1 MVADSSRPGLGG
13 LFWVTDLH
21 LIYAVPQSNWASVES
36 IGRNIRDGRQLVVI
50 AVPALIERVDD
61 PMRRFC
67 ALLLGLAVLTVT
79 PGVASADPFN
89 TRPAR
94 NQQAVDYV
102 IARALSQRGV
112 PFTYGGGDANGPTRG
127 VVRETPAEPAA
138 AAIPGGVP
146 GLNFPG
152 LAPPAP
158 AASPLTPSVPA
169 VPDPAANVVGFDA
182 SGIIVYAFAGVG
194 VKLPRSSGEMYK
206 VGQKVLPAQA
216 LPGDLIFFGPEGT
229 QSVALFVGSG
239 QMLEA
244 GDSGVTVSPVRT
256 ASMTPYLVRIIA

>member
-1 MVADSSRPGLGG
+1 
-13 LFWVTDLH
+13 
-21 LIYAVPQSNWASVES
+21 
-36 IGRNIRDGRQLVVI
+36 
-50 AVPALIERVDD
+50 
-61 PMRRFC
+61 MRRFC

-94 NQQAVDYV
+94 NQQAVDFV
-102 IARALSQRGV
+102 IARALAQRGV

-127 VVRETPAEPAA
+127 AARETPAAADPAA

-158 AASPLTPSVPA
+158 VASPLFPA
-169 VPDPAANVVGFDA
+169 TPDPAANVVGFDA

-206 VGQKVLPAQA
+206 VGQKVLPEQA

-229 QSVALFVGSG
+229 QSVALFVGNG

-244 GDSGVTVSPVRT
+244 TDSGVAVSAVRT